1 MKKLIEAALFMASK
15 PLRIEELSKITGVHS
30 LGTLKNEI
38 EALKKDYEK
47 SAMEIVET
55 SEGYWMQV
63 RNEFLPKVASLT
75 PYSDLSEGHK
85 RTLALIVLK
94 EPINQSEIIKI
105 QGNKAYTYIKFL
117 DAKGLIK
124 KEKSGRTKILRLTQE
139 FERYFGEEK
148 SKIREKLI
156 QSLGESSRKPI

>member
-1 MKKLIEAALFMASK
+1 M
-15 PLRIEELSKITGVHS
+15 
-30 LGTLKNEI
+30 
-38 EALKKDYEK
+38 
-47 SAMEIVET
+47 
-55 SEGYWMQV
+55 
-63 RNEFLPKVASLT
+63 ASLT